1 VLARL
6 ALLSLAALPAAGSAA
21 LPIWERDNPPAPLSR
36 PPLGMEVSWSESK
49 VRLTPEKVRLG
60 RWLFFDARLSADGT
74 VSCATCHRPE
84 HAFSEPTPTSTG
96 IRGQK
101 GARKAPSIVNVA
113 FATLDHYFWDG
124 RAASLTEQAKGPI
137 ANPIEMGT
145 THAAVVA
152 TLSGIAGYRA
162 AFAAVYGDGPIDMDR
177 VADAIAAYETT
188 RLSGGSAYDR
198 WVAGDRTAL
207 SEKALA
213 GREIFFGRGKC
224 AECHAGRNFSDGRFH
239 VVGVGWTP
247 PAEASAGAGTFADSG
262 RFAVTKEPA
271 DLGAFKTPGLRD
283 VSKHA
288 PYMHDGSAKN
298 LEDAV
303 RVYVHRRDVPNL
315 ARAVADAD
323 LNCDDVAPL
332 AAFLRALDG
341 TGYEDPGP
349 ASFPR

>member
-1 VLARL
+1 MLTRL
-6 ALLSLAALPAAGSAA
+6 ALLVLAALASTASAA
-21 LPIWERDNPPAPLSR
+21 TPPWERDNPAIPFAK
-36 PPLGMEVSWSESK
+36 PPLGMEVDWSESK

-60 RWLFFDARLSADGT
+60 RWLFYDPRLSADGT
-74 VSCATCHRPE
+74 VSCASCHRPE

-124 RAASLTEQAKGPI
+124 RASSLAEQAKGPI
-137 ANPIEMGT
+137 ANPVEMGT

-152 TLSGIAGYRA
+152 TLTGIAGYRA
-162 AFAAVYGDGPIDMDR
+162 AFAAVYGDGPIDIDR

-198 WVAGDRTAL
+198 WVAGDQGAL

-213 GREIFFGRGKC
+213 GREIFFGRGQC
-224 AECHAGRNFSDGRFH
+224 SECHSGRNFSDGRFH
-239 VVGVGWTP
+239 VVGVGWTAP
-247 PAEASAGAGTFADSG
+247 PEGSAAPGSFADPG
-262 RFAVTKEPA
+262 RFAVTKDPA

-288 PYMHDGSAKN
+288 PYMHDGSARN

-303 RVYVHRRDVPNL
+303 RVYVHRPDAPNL
-315 ARAVADAD
+315 ARQVAGAD
-323 LNCDDVAPL
+323 LNCNDVAPV

-341 TGYEDPGP
+341 TGYEDQPP